1 MQEVKLLSLSKY
13 ENKSKCEELSNNN
26 AGFND
31 NSTKNLKIKKETHEL
46 RLKSLSDKNCNTEET
61 KNQIQGFYINSA
73 GYGMIPKLV
82 MQDRNLS
89 VTSKAIYAYFCS
101 YTGAGNT
108 CFPSYKKICY
118 DLNIHE
124 ETFIRHFKPLVHF
137 GYVQVRQIRD
147 KVSGRFSHNEYI
159 LQEILPHPVFS
170 EKSSEN
176 VENKPFSP
184 NPELPCTVKPGTKI
198 KSIKINNNKINKYI
212 RAKACASVPIEQ
224 KNKKCANNKC
234 ANAQPLIENKNTEP
248 LLASKNI
255 ALRKSKPKLAPK
267 VLEEEFDTV
276 WDLYPK
282 KKDKTRAFKAFSK
295 ARKEGVPLEKIR
307 EGVQKYVQEIENTGI
322 AHQYIKYGSTWFNN
336 RCWEDEYDT
345 NTKSSY
351 DLNEYVKA
359 MDTFE
364 NKSEDNEKFVDEKE
378 LEEER
383 RKDLLFEGYEEIA
396 PGVFY
401 DKIFQRTE
409 FLNEE
414 SRIAYEKNSGDS
426 P

>member
-1 MQEVKLLSLSKY
+1 MQEVKPFSLSKY
-13 ENKSKCEELSNNN
+13 ENRSKCEKLLKNSSNFNN
-26 AGFND
+26 
-31 NSTKNLKIKKETHEL
+31 NSTKNVEIRKETQEL
-46 RLKSLSDKNCNTEET
+46 RPNETQQIKEPEPAYYAVIPANVRYDTRLSPLAKLLYGEITCLCQKE
-61 KNQIQGFYINSA
+61 GFCWATN
-73 GYGMIPKLV
+73 
-82 MQDRNLS
+82 
-89 VTSKAIYAYFCS
+89 AYFAKVYKKRKDWISRVINLLAKCGYIS
-101 YTGAGNT
+101 IELKYKTGTKEIEARYISLRDV
-108 CFPSYKKICY
+108 SYKKTI
-118 DLNIHE
+118 
-124 ETFIRHFKPLVHF
+124 T
-137 GYVQVRQIRD
+137 
-147 KVSGRFSHNEYI
+147 
-159 LQEILPHPVFS
+159 
-170 EKSSEN
+170 EKHDTPIVEKHDTPIVEKHKEN
-176 VENKPFSP
+176 NTS
-184 NPELPCTVKPGTKI
+184 
-198 KSIKINNNKINKYI
+198 INNININNKYI
-212 RAKACASVPIEQ
+212 RAKDCASVLIEPDTES
-224 KNKKCANNKC
+224 KNNKC
-234 ANAQPLIENKNTEP
+234 ANVQPLIENKNTEP
-248 LLASKNI
+248 LSATKNKS
-255 ALRKSKPKLAPK
+255 LRKSKPKLAPK
-267 VLEEEFDTV
+267 VLEEEFNTV

-295 ARKEGVPLEKIR
+295 ARIEGVPLEKIR

-322 AHQYIKYGSTWFNN
+322 EHQYIKYGSTWFNN

-364 NKSEDNEKFVDEKE
+364 NKSEDDEDFVDEKE

>member
-1 MQEVKLLSLSKY
+1 MKEVKLFRLPKY
-13 ENKSKCEELSNNN
+13 ENKSKYEDLIKNSVEFNN
-26 AGFND
+26 
-31 NSTKNLKIKKETHEL
+31 NSTKNVEIKKETQKL
-46 RLKSLSDKNCNTEET
+46 RQKSLSDKNCNTEET

-73 GYGMIPKLV
+73 GYGTVPKLV

-124 ETFIRHFKPLVHF
+124 ETFIKHFKPLVHF
-137 GYVQVRQIRD
+137 GYVQVQQIRD
-147 KVSGRFSHNEYI
+147 QINGRFSHNAYI
-159 LQEILPHPVFS
+159 LQ
-170 EKSSEN
+170 
-176 VENKPFSP
+176 
-184 NPELPCTVKPGTKI
+184 GTKI
-198 KSIKINNNKINKYI
+198 NSIKINNNNYLSKKESKKKKQLEQNKISPRKGKNNSNSISQKQTKAKKTKPKSISFDEIIDAYTENEDLRKELKEHLKTRKQKKAALTN
-212 RAKACASVPIEQ
+212 RAIELSLKKLDSLADSDEEKLLIVQ
-224 KNKKCANNKC
+224 NSIMNGWVGFFELNEKDKNKLNN
-234 ANAQPLIENKNTEP
+234 
-248 LLASKNI
+248 
-255 ALRKSKPKLAPK
+255 
-267 VLEEEFDTV
+267 
-276 WDLYPK
+276 
-282 KKDKTRAFKAFSK
+282 
-295 ARKEGVPLEKIR
+295 
-307 EGVQKYVQEIENTGI
+307 
-322 AHQYIKYGSTWFNN
+322 H
-336 RCWEDEYDT
+336 
-345 NTKSSY
+345 SSY
-351 DLNEYVKA
+351 NLDEYVKA

-364 NKSEDNEKFVDEKE
+364 NKSEDDEEFVDEKE

>member
-1 MQEVKLLSLSKY
+1 MKNTGVKLSSLSNRKNRDKY
-13 ENKSKCEELSNNN
+13 DELTKNNIEFNNN
-26 AGFND
+26 P
-31 NSTKNLKIKKETHEL
+31 TKNIEIKKETQEL
-46 RLKSLSDKNCNTEET
+46 RPNETQQIKEPEPAYYAVIPANVRYDTRLSPLAKLLYGEITCLCQKE
-61 KNQIQGFYINSA
+61 GFCWATN
-73 GYGMIPKLV
+73 
-82 MQDRNLS
+82 
-89 VTSKAIYAYFCS
+89 AYFAKVYKKRKDWISRVINLLAKCGYIS
-101 YTGAGNT
+101 IELKYKTGTKEIEARYISLRDV
-108 CFPSYKKICY
+108 SYKKTI
-118 DLNIHE
+118 
-124 ETFIRHFKPLVHF
+124 T
-137 GYVQVRQIRD
+137 
-147 KVSGRFSHNEYI
+147 
-159 LQEILPHPVFS
+159 
-170 EKSSEN
+170 EKHDTPIVEKHKEN
-176 VENKPFSP
+176 NTS
-184 NPELPCTVKPGTKI
+184 
-198 KSIKINNNKINKYI
+198 INNININNKYI
-212 RAKACASVPIEQ
+212 RAKDCASVLIEPDTES
-224 KNKKCANNKC
+224 KNNKC

-295 ARKEGVPLEKIR
+295 ARIEGVPLEKIR

-359 MDTFE
+359 LDTFE
-364 NKSEDNEKFVDEKE
+364 NKSEDDEEFVDEKE

>member
-1 MQEVKLLSLSKY
+1 MQEVKLFSLSKY
-13 ENKSKCEELSNNN
+13 ENKSKYEDLTKNSSNFNNN
-26 AGFND
+26 
-31 NSTKNLKIKKETHEL
+31 SIKNVEIKKETHKLSPNSEIKTEL
-46 RLKSLSDKNCNTEET
+46 ATTMPTHNFIENSLVILTKQTLDIFLRQENPSELIALYTFYYYTAKWQQTNQLKCTTGYVAKGLHWGVNKTRKVKKQLKDFGLIEDVQTRDPITKKVCGHYIRMNYIFKKETIEKTQECAKDSTDSTLTDAHSVGGENTNVLAKKATLSICYGVDNRGTNALSDK
-61 KNQIQGFYINSA
+61 YINA
-73 GYGMIPKLV
+73 
-82 MQDRNLS
+82 LS
-89 VTSKAIYAYFCS
+89 TD
-101 YTGAGNT
+101 N
-108 CFPSYKKICY
+108 
-118 DLNIHE
+118 
-124 ETFIRHFKPLVHF
+124 
-137 GYVQVRQIRD
+137 
-147 KVSGRFSHNEYI
+147 
-159 LQEILPHPVFS
+159 
-170 EKSSEN
+170 
-176 VENKPFSP
+176 
-184 NPELPCTVKPGTKI
+184 
-198 KSIKINNNKINKYI
+198 NKYI

-224 KNKKCANNKC
+224 KNK
-234 ANAQPLIENKNTEP
+234 
-248 LLASKNI
+248 

-267 VLEEEFDTV
+267 VLEEEFNTV

-336 RCWEDEYDT
+336 RCWEDEYDA

-364 NKSEDNEKFVDEKE
+364 NKSEDDEEFVDEKE